1 MEKIYTFA
9 SSLTQ
14 KHKNMIEQ
22 KIEGEFLVIRIPLA
36 ELPRVSTTF
45 QPMSADPLKGLKTKT
60 RDFLRDLQST
70 FQHNVEI
77 GTKGAIKEICYS
89 HRVNMNVALKELEK
103 RGFVSV
109 NRAESGRILTFTI
122 L

>member
-1 MEKIYTFA
+1 
-9 SSLTQ
+9 
-14 KHKNMIEQ
+14 MIEQ
-22 KIEGEFLVIRIPLA
+22 KIEGEFLVIRIPLS

-45 QPMSADPLKGLKTKT
+45 TPMGIDPLKGLKTKT
-60 RDFLRDLQST
+60 RDFLRDLRVT
-70 FQHNVEI
+70 FEHNVAI
-77 GTKGAIKEICYS
+77 GTKGVIKEMCYN

>member
-1 MEKIYTFA
+1 
-9 SSLTQ
+9 
-14 KHKNMIEQ
+14 MIEQ
-22 KIEGEFLVIRIPLA
+22 KIEGEFLVIRIPLS

-45 QPMSADPLKGLKTKT
+45 TPMGIDPLKGLKTKT
-60 RDFLRDLQST
+60 RDFLGHLQSA
-70 FQHNVEI
+70 FQHHVAI
-77 GTKGAIKEICYS
+77 SSKGVIREICYS